1 MTDSGNGFLLIVR
14 NLYDS
19 DQFIIEK
26 GDRFIL
32 QSRVELRAQGQ
43 PGKKVVDEK

>member
-1 MTDSGNGFLLIVR
+1 MRKILQV
-14 NLYDS
+14 
-19 DQFIIEK
+19 K

-32 QSRVELRAQGQ
+32 QLRVEFRAQGQ